1 MKFYLYSNN
10 NLFDGYHIA
19 VLYVYSII
27 FRALHARVCGV
38 FDMIMIEDGKI
49 IFVFCTV
56 NVSYRPCQ
64 MVGSQI
70 SRLFCFDI

>member
-38 FDMIMIEDGKI
+38 FDMIMTEDGKI
-49 IFVFCTV
+49 IFVCKCV
-56 NVSYRPCQ
+56 
-64 MVGSQI
+64 I
-70 SRLFCFDI
+70 SSLSDGRLTN